1 MGHGGY
7 LWHDWF
13 KAHSSERQTHT
24 CWSCVPFITVQYVQV
39 STCNTPCAGNLV
51 NCQLKVTSSRL
62 ITTSSGALITFC
74 LLTPTDF
81 DRNRVTTMVDSVSNR
96 STLNFRRH
104 VMKEGAAAGRREEGQ
119 GDSLKLPEISL
130 LNQTVITTSSRD
142 YG

>member
-1 MGHGGY
+1 M
-7 LWHDWF
+7 LELC
-13 KAHSSERQTHT
+13 S
-24 CWSCVPFITVQYVQV
+24 FITVQYVQV

-51 NCQLKVTSSRL
+51 NCQLKVTSGRL
-62 ITTSSGALITFC
+62 ITTSSGARIAFC
-74 LLTPTDF
+74 LLTPGDIA
-81 DRNRVTTMVDSVSNR
+81 RNRVTVMVDSVPNR

-130 LNQTVITTSSRD
+130 LNQTVITATSRD